1 MIPEINLLPKLEK
14 RKTSPLLIYI
24 ILAII
29 LIILAFMA
37 YLFFDARAALKDVS
51 AEERRLVERQE
62 QLQNDIATK
71 QSQNTGSLKQSVQYV
86 QSVAY
91 PVTPLIDET
100 NALLPS
106 PSYLR
111 SYSFGTNQVT
121 IEADFE
127 TMTAI
132 SKYVERLL
140 ASPYFTDAQIGSIT
154 NFDIELG
161 EQDKDLSA
169 EEKFKQMPRYSVTIT
184 ATIDFMYLVGGRSS

>member
-14 RKTSPLLIYI
+14 RKTSPLLLYM

-29 LIILAFMA
+29 IILSFMT
-37 YLFFDARAALKDVS
+37 YLFFDARAALKDLS

-62 QLQNDIATK
+62 QLHNDIATK
-71 QSQNTGSLKQSVQYV
+71 QSQNTGSLKQSVHYV

-140 ASPYFTDAQIGSIT
+140 ASPYFTDTQIGSIT

-161 EQDKDLSA
+161 EQDKDLPA
-169 EEKFKQMPRYSVTIT
+169 EEKFKQMPRYSVSIT
-184 ATIDFMYLVGGRSS
+184 ATIDFMYLVGGRS

>member
-14 RKTSPLLIYI
+14 RKTSPLLLYM

-29 LIILAFMA
+29 LIILACMT
-37 YLFFDARAALKDVS
+37 YLFFDAKTELKDLS

-62 QLQNDIATK
+62 QLRNDIATK

-140 ASPYFTDAQIGSIT
+140 ASPYFTDALIDSIT

-161 EQDKDLSA
+161 EQDKDLPA
-169 EEKFKQMPRYSVTIT
+169 EEKFKQIPRYSVTIT
-184 ATIDFMYLVGGRSS
+184 ATIDFMYLVGGPSS